1 MTHVLQE
8 RDHQWWLLLGRCGVE
23 KEGSISHGQ
32 PASMGWGDASTSHS
46 STQRIMVPEAF
57 KVLPP
62 LSPDLPAPPRAPPSH
77 RVAPPVNRRD
87 KTAFVILH
95 DEKPPPP
102 SSRGVSPS
110 GRVSPFR
117 GRGFREESTIRY
129 VASRDPSPS
138 PGEDEDRRGR
148 PRARLPVAA
157 PRTFRS
163 SSTSNSPVRDS
174 PSRIPK
180 PISRRSSLSPNRAT
194 RIMNQVNRVKST
206 PASPSRQIKGILK
219 PNGVHPMTNGFKTPM
234 TSKRVGPANGAKP
247 NHNAAKP
254 PLPKTNMAQKDERKN
269 NVISPSRKRPQL
281 SKPEVTRSPSRI
293 PRTRSVSRGREGNV
307 RPTSPTR
314 AVVRASP
321 RIIKK
326 PNTEKKNDNEEK
338 KPSSTANS
346 AKKALPN
353 GKNASVGAKGSSNG
367 VVKRESNNLKNS
379 STPTEQ
385 KEKAKPEIE
394 SKVPPPVEAVVSTLS
409 LAEEKTPTLEKKEV
423 KEEPLETSQPKA
435 LVQSPPPTKPSE
447 EKDQRE
453 KKDPEDVVPE
463 PTVTLVRT
471 TTQPALE
478 LAQPDVIPNILAKE
492 EQEIS
497 KSISEGPSVE
507 DKCENPGDPRKEV
520 LASVESVRSTT
531 SVETVRAV
539 ARVRGDPEGEVL
551 SADNLLKTDRNIAWD
566 SK

>member
-1 MTHVLQE
+1 
-8 RDHQWWLLLGRCGVE
+8 
-23 KEGSISHGQ
+23 
-32 PASMGWGDASTSHS
+32 
-46 STQRIMVPEAF
+46 
-57 KVLPP
+57 
-62 LSPDLPAPPRAPPSH
+62 
-77 RVAPPVNRRD
+77 
-87 KTAFVILH
+87 
-95 DEKPPPP
+95 
-102 SSRGVSPS
+102 
-110 GRVSPFR
+110 
-117 GRGFREESTIRY
+117 
-129 VASRDPSPS
+129 
-138 PGEDEDRRGR
+138 
-148 PRARLPVAA
+148 
-157 PRTFRS
+157 
-163 SSTSNSPVRDS
+163 
-174 PSRIPK
+174 
-180 PISRRSSLSPNRAT
+180 
-194 RIMNQVNRVKST
+194 MNQVNRVKST

-219 PNGVHPMTNGFKTPM
+219 PNGVHPMINGVKTPI

-247 NHNAAKP
+247 NNNATKP
-254 PLPKTNMAQKDERKN
+254 PLPKNNMAQKDERKN
-269 NVISPSRKRPQL
+269 NVTSPSRKRPQL
-281 SKPEVTRSPSRI
+281 SKPDVTRSPSRI

-326 PNTEKKNDNEEK
+326 PNTEKKNENEEK

-346 AKKALPN
+346 AKKSIPN
-353 GKNASVGAKGSSNG
+353 GKNASVTAKVSSNG

-379 STPTEQ
+379 STPIEQ
-385 KEKAKPEIE
+385 KEKAKPESE
-394 SKVPPPVEAVVSTLS
+394 SKAPPPVDAVVSTLS
-409 LAEEKTPTLEKKEV
+409 MAEEKTPTLEKKEV
-423 KEEPLETSQPKA
+423 KEEPLKASQPKA
-435 LVQSPPPTKPSE
+435 EVQSPPPTKPSG

-453 KKDPEDVVPE
+453 KKDAEDVVPE